1 MFNLL
6 SFDWSRKSVGIF
18 DRFLNELTPYFSSSL
33 HYLQWEYE
41 SFAVV
46 SFSGGNIEKI
56 TFINWVWEKI
66 PSIKL
71 SFLNPA
77 NFDSFYELKPI
88 SFYLEVPFF
97 LHIYIYIYIYLW
109 YIYIYIYLW
118 YILYIFIYL
127 YCIYILVSIYLFIQ
141 FMHKHISM
149 HKHIFLLKNDV
160 YASSDLIRI
169 RNAGLHQDINSK
181 PIKANISFLEFP
193 FK

>member
-18 DRFLNELTPYFSSSL
+18 DRFLNELNPYFSSSL

-97 LHIYIYIYIYLW
+97 LHIYIYIYLW
-109 YIYIYIYLW
+109 YIYIYICDIYIYIFVIYIIYL
-118 YILYIFIYL
+118 YISILYIYIGIYIFIYT
-127 YCIYILVSIYLFIQ
+127 IY
-141 FMHKHISM
+141 
-149 HKHIFLLKNDV
+149 
-160 YASSDLIRI
+160 A
-169 RNAGLHQDINSK
+169 
-181 PIKANISFLEFP
+181 
-193 FK
+193 